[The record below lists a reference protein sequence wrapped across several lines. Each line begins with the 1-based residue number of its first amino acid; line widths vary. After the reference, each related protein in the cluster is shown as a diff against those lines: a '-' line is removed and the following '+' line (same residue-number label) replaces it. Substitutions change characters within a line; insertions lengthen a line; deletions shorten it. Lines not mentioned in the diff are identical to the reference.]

1 MKALVVNALGG
12 GFDLDDIDI
21 AAPIGANSKEAM
33 VDWIVAQALGPPSFP
48 PRPVRAGEATT
59 PKRKKAAQ
67 RRDRGVALCCPSS

>member
-33 VDWIVAQALGPPSFP
+33 VDWIVAQALGPLSI
-48 PRPVRAGEATT
+48 ATADRYPALELT
-59 PKRKKAAQ
+59 PQKRKEKTLTALVAQ
-67 RRDRGVALCCPSS
+67 